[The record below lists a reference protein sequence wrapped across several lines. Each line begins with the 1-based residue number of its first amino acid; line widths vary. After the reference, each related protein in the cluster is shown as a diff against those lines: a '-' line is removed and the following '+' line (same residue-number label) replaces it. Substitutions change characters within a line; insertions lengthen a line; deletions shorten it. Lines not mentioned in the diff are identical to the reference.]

1 VFKENC
7 VQLKT
12 RAVVCCTVGVL
23 IVWLLKV
30 CKNV

>member
-1 VFKENC
+1 VFKEKLC
-7 VQLKT
+7 AAEDT
-12 RAVVCCTVGVL
+12 CCSCTVGVL

>member
-1 VFKENC
+1 MVVFREDC

-12 RAVVCCTVGVL
+12 RVAAVQ

-30 CKNV
+30 CKDV